1 MARKE
6 KEFLEKL
13 DHKNSYWKM
22 EDGRLIRLND
32 TPINTDNVY
41 IVFWCVSCD
50 GDDETGYHAV
60 SYKKLKVDQDGD
72 YVACCPNDEVF
83 YQSYL
88 SADSVPAELEELF
101 LETEFEEYNQEI
113 DQVGETIEPDPEW
126 NKEDMNF

>member
-72 YVACCPNDEVF
+72 YVACCPNDEGF